1 MSMKITELE
10 YLIKKSIPESEIV
23 IKDLAGDDN
32 HYYAIIRAKVFKGKT
47 KLEQHKMVYDA
58 LNDNMG
64 TKLHALQIKTEIIK

>member
-10 YLIKKSIPESEIV
+10 YLIKKSIPDSDIT
-23 IKDLAGDDN
+23 IKDLAGDNN
-32 HYYAIIRAKVFKGKT
+32 HYSALIRSKLFEGKT

-58 LNDNMG
+58 LNNDMG